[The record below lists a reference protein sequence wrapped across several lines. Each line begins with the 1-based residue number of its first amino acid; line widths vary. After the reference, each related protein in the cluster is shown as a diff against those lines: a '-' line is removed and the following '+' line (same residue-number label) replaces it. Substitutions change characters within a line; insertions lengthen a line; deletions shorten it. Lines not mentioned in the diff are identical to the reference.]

1 MRASVDKDLCIGCAL
16 CTSICPDVFSME
28 DDGKAVA
35 ISGDVPNGE
44 DGSATEARD
53 SCPASAIDIEE

>member
-1 MRASVDKDLCIGCAL
+1 MKAKVDKDLCIGCAL
-16 CTSICPDVFSME
+16 CTSICPEVFSME

-35 ISGDVPNGE
+35 ITGDIPAEEKDN
-44 DGSATEARD
+44 ATEARD